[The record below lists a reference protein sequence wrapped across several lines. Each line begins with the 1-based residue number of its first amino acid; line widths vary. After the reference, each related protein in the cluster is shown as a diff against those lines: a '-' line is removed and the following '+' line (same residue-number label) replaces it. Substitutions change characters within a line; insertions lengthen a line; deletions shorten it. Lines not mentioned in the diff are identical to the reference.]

1 MKEKSIIYTF
11 CSQLFF
17 FCFFLSSCEK
27 TIRQGKLTILSS
39 EDGLYEIYKRKEEK
53 PSTLI
58 SSERGSYNKT
68 IPLEVGTYVLF
79 SECSKKEIQ
88 IEANKHL
95 ELTAHTLKFIPPK
108 HSLSKANF
116 FVECNNKTEDPHLS
130 VFEKILTF
138 RFFNQK
144 ESLKVNKKVLPLD
157 FLSKKNTKSH
167 TKTIRLASLRL
178 SSPGIKHNKKYF
190 LSAET
195 EENDNQEVQ
204 AEKLNSER
212 LLIPG
217 SYHLSLNGSEK
228 VITLR
233 GGEQSILVPA
243 ILKVEKPSSFKEK
256 RQLEL
261 FATSYYLHLNKNYLL
276 FFNEDTPIF
285 SGTHILNF
293 EDSKETEAISIADA
307 ERKTLKPQSVLV
319 SSICSAIEKD
329 CLGQKDVFL
338 FSEGKDL
345 FFQGKTDISLFYFKG
360 PIGIGFINS
369 KGLIYWTKKNEKK
382 LQTGV
387 LYLKP
392 FKKHT
397 PGILSEFGRLESV
410 SGSITGY
417 SQDISHK
424 KTTKLDLI
432 EGHYRLVIYLNSE
445 NTEEKKKISYPIQIK
460 GGKIEVKE
468 FPFYVSEQ
476 YMEST

>member
-1 MKEKSIIYTF
+1 M
-11 CSQLFF
+11 
-17 FCFFLSSCEK
+17 
-27 TIRQGKLTILSS
+27 SS

-53 PSTLI
+53 PNTLI
-58 SSERGSYNKT
+58 SSKRGIYNKT
-68 IPLEVGTYVLF
+68 IPLEVGTYVIF
-79 SECSKKEIQ
+79 SECSKQVIKIKQNE
-88 IEANKHL
+88 NLK
-95 ELTAHTLKFIPPK
+95 LTAHSLKFIPPK
-108 HSLSKANF
+108 QSLSKANF
-116 FVECNNKTEDPHLS
+116 FVECNNTTEDPHS
-130 VFEKILTF
+130 NVFEKILTF
-138 RFFNQK
+138 RFFNEK
-144 ESLKVNKKVLPLD
+144 ETLKVNKKVLPLA
-157 FLSKKNTKSH
+157 FPSKKNTYI
-167 TKTIRLASLRL
+167 KTIKLASLRL

-228 VITLR
+228 VITLK
-233 GGEQSILVPA
+233 GGEQSILVPG
-243 ILKVEKPSSFKEK
+243 ILKVEKPSSFREK

-261 FATSYYLHLNKNYLL
+261 FAKSYYLYLNQNYLL
-276 FFNEDTPIF
+276 FFNEDTPVF
-285 SGTHILNF
+285 SGTHTLNF
-293 EDSKETEAISIADA
+293 EDSKETETISIADG
-307 ERKTLKPQSVLV
+307 ETKILKPQSVLV

-329 CLGQKDVFL
+329 CLGEKDVFL

-369 KGLIYWTKKNEKK
+369 KGLIYWTKKNETK

-397 PGILSEFGRLESV
+397 PGILSEFARLEAV

-424 KTTKLDLI
+424 KITKLDLI

-460 GGKIEVKE
+460 GGKVEVKE